1 MSRRILAGV
10 FLAVVAIGGFALA
23 SVRVAPD
30 EPAGQLAPYIEA
42 ARDRAR
48 SSMGLAGLFPARFVE
63 TRCSVDG
70 RSADLT
76 FESGL
81 AAIRSYATIG
91 FPSVED
97 WYEPGT
103 VTVIVGSGQPAID
116 ATRSVSCD
124 EVEIGPPG

>member
-1 MSRRILAGV
+1 MSRRILGV
-10 FLAVVAIGGFALA
+10 LFLAVVAIGALALA

-30 EPAGQLAPYIEA
+30 APAGQLAPYLEA

-48 SSMGLAGLFPARFVE
+48 SSTGLAGLFPARFVE

-81 AAIRSYATIG
+81 ASVRSYATIG
-91 FPSVED
+91 FLSPKD
-97 WYEPGT
+97 WNTPGAT
-103 VTVIVGSGQPAID
+103 TVIVGSDQPAID
-116 ATRSVSCD
+116 AARSVSCV
-124 EVEIGPPG
+124 EVYIGLPG